1 MNVEQ
6 LLTSDDLSDEIKKVL
21 REQDLTFNPGRGK
34 TALEAHIQQQ
44 EELLEQFY
52 GDLTDEDEDPFEVLA
67 RKEEHDIAAYGRNLN
82 QL

>member
-6 LLTSDDLSDEIKKVL
+6 LLTCDDLSDEVKKVL

-44 EELLEQFY
+44 EELLEQLY
-52 GDLTDEDEDPFEVLA
+52 TDLVDEDEDPFEALA
-67 RKEEHDIAAYGRNLN
+67 RKEERDMAAYGRNLN
-82 QL
+82 QM